1 MTQIR
6 YVEHRDFRQNI
17 QKMTKAGGSN
27 QKAANMV
34 QAMFGRILLKENPF
48 CGFQVTN
55 HGESRIEKCVKY
67 DLAGRSRLITVQDEK
82 IVFLLFFG
90 NHEDSDKWLDRH
102 KDVKFSV
109 DSAGEVNLVPTSTS
123 TSDRITFSQT
133 HSFHTE
139 PLYTLVNPAELFDRL
154 IESVPRITCRR
165 LENLS
170 GGHSESEI
178 FAVTSEV
185 HDEETSKTLYDALV
199 LIRSD
204 NISAA
209 NNRIKLHLGDTRSIE
224 DLSSE
229 EIKKVKFGDTF
240 IEFRPDD
247 KEFLARA
254 DQLMKGG
261 DYKNWMLFM
270 HPEQEKIAT
279 ANLTGPGKLIGVSGS
294 GKTCVVVRR
303 ALWLANKY
311 PEERILVLTLNK
323 PLASLI
329 ENLVKSAAPDNLINQ
344 IEVKPFFTLCQNF
357 LQKYEPENTKTYD
370 DKTWKSGEHIDEI
383 WTEFYRCE
391 LNNDDATILLPIH
404 ISLIQRGIN
413 SEHYIKE
420 EFDWIRSAY
429 SRDRRDEYLKVER
442 EGRVVPF
449 DVETRKLILEGLA
462 SWEKKMRDIGI
473 CDYLGLATE
482 LYKYID
488 QFEPSHRSVIVDE
501 CQDFGTIELEIVRA
515 LSPQNVNDIFL
526 CGDPAQKVKTK
537 KQSMRLAGIEC
548 GSSRSLTLRKNYRN
562 TKDVLSAAFHILKK
576 HYREEHQPLEDYEFL
591 DPELADR
598 SGTTPL
604 LLTAASLGS
613 EFSCAIFY
621 LQQEILANPGTK
633 GCIAYC
639 GYTNYEVETLSHRTG
654 IPLLDGAINI
664 DSSDIFLSDLEQ
676 TKGFEFDYMVILNCS
691 SSALPDQTAPKE
703 EQFRDISKFY
713 VAMTRTKQQLILS
726 YSEESSELLD
736 NSEDYFIQ
744 DDWAS
749 WLGEINNKNTYEPT
763 RLEIN
768 RGEGSS
774 NSLSLTGLKFIY
786 HSDAIGLTARSID
799 VLINL
804 VDGHGLRDK
813 RGAKKWKSVGQLLS
827 DMGADRRVKNILG
840 PVAFEDISKSKFAQR
855 SLALKRST
863 EFQPSKLIWKKSDSS
878 ETAKS

>member
-1 MTQIR
+1 MSEIR
-6 YVEHRDFRQNI
+6 YVEHKDFRQNI

-27 QKAANMV
+27 QKAAHMV
-34 QAMFGRILLKENPF
+34 QAMFYRISMKEDPF
-48 CGFQVTN
+48 TGFQVTN
-55 HGESRIEKCVKY
+55 HGETRIEKCVKY
-67 DLAGRSRLITVQDEK
+67 DLSGRSRLITVQDNK

-109 DSAGEVNLVPTSTS
+109 DSSDEVNLVPTSTS
-123 TSDRITFSQT
+123 KGDRITFNQP
-133 HSFHTE
+133 HSYHTE
-139 PLYTLVNPAELFDRL
+139 HLYTLITPQSLFDRL
-154 IESVPRITCRR
+154 VESVPRNICRKI
-165 LENLS
+165 ETIS
-170 GGHSESEI
+170 GGHSEQEI
-178 FAVTSEV
+178 FKIVSEV
-185 HDEETSKTLYDALV
+185 ENEETSKALYDTLV

-204 NISAA
+204 NTQDAH
-209 NNRIKLHLGDTRSIE
+209 NRIKLYLGDDRPIE
-224 DLSSE
+224 DLSAE
-229 EIKKVKFGDTF
+229 EIRKVKFGDAF

-303 ALWLANKY
+303 SIWLANQY
-311 PEERILVLTLNK
+311 PDDKILVLTLNK

-329 ENLVKSAAPDNLINQ
+329 ENLVKSAAPESLLNR
-344 IEVKPFFTLCQNF
+344 IEVKPFFTLCQN
-357 LQKYEPENTKTYD
+357 LLLKYEPENTKTYD

-391 LNNDDATILLPIH
+391 LNNNDAEILLPIH

-429 SRDRRDEYLKVER
+429 SVDRRDEYLKVER

-449 DVETRKLILEGLA
+449 DIESRKIILRGLEC
-462 SWEKKMRDIGI
+462 WEKKMRDIGI

-482 LYKYID
+482 LYKHLKK
-488 QFEPSHRSVIVDE
+488 FEPQYRSIIVDE
-501 CQDFGTIELEIVRA
+501 CQDFGTIELEIIRA
-515 LSPQNVNDIFL
+515 LSPQNTNDIFL

-548 GSSRSLTLRKNYRN
+548 GTRSLTLRKNYRN
-562 TKDVLSAAFHILKK
+562 TKDILSAAFQILKK
-576 HYREEHQPLEDYEFL
+576 HYRTEHQLVEDYEFL

-604 LLTAASLGS
+604 LLTTDSLGS
-613 EFSCAIFY
+613 EFSCAVLY
-621 LQQEILANPGTK
+621 LQNEILANPGTK

-639 GYTNYEVETLSHRTG
+639 GYSNYEVETLSNRTG

-726 YSEESSELLD
+726 YSGDISELLE
-736 NSEDYFIQ
+736 NSDDFFIQ
-744 DDWAS
+744 DNWSS
-749 WLGEINNKNTYEPT
+749 WLEETNNENNYEPI
-763 RLEIN
+763 RLELN
-768 RGEGSS
+768 RGEGNA
-774 NSLSLTGLKFIY
+774 NSLALAGTKFIY
-786 HSDAIGLTARSID
+786 HNDAIGLTARSIE
-799 VLINL
+799 VLINY
-804 VDGHGLRDK
+804 VDGVGLRDK

-855 SLALKRST
+855 SLALKRAVES
-863 EFQPSKLIWKKSDSS
+863 QLSKLSWKKTDSS
-878 ETAKS
+878 ETA

>member
-1 MTQIR
+1 MTEIR
-6 YVEHRDFRQNI
+6 YVEHKDFRQNV

-27 QKAANMV
+27 QKAASMV
-34 QAMFGRILLKENPF
+34 HAMFGRIVLKQDPF
-48 CGFQVTN
+48 SGLKVTN

-67 DLAGRSRLITVQDEK
+67 DLTGRSRLITVQDDK
-82 IVFLLFFG
+82 ITFFLFFG

-109 DSAGEVNLVPTSTS
+109 DSAGEVNLVPTSIS
-123 TSDRITFSQT
+123 TSDRLTFNQT

-139 PLYTLVNPAELFDRL
+139 PLYTLIDPAELFDRL
-154 IESVPRITCRR
+154 VESVPRNTCRK
-165 LENLS
+165 LEKLS
-170 GGHSESEI
+170 GGHSENEI
-178 FAVTSEV
+178 FSVTSEV
-185 HDEETSKTLYDALV
+185 YDEEVSKTLYDALV

-209 NNRIKLHLGDTRSIE
+209 NNRIKLHLGDTRPIE
-224 DLSSE
+224 DLSLD
-229 EIKKVKFGDTF
+229 EIRKVKFGDTF

-279 ANLTGPGKLIGVSGS
+279 ANLAGPGKLIGVSGS

-311 PEERILVLTLNK
+311 PEEKILVLTLNK

-329 ENLVKSAAPDNLINQ
+329 ENLVKSAAPESLINQ
-344 IEVKPFFTLCQNF
+344 IEVKPFFTLCQKL
-357 LQKYEPENTKTYD
+357 LQKYEPENTKLYD

-391 LNNDDATILLPIH
+391 LNNNDATILLPIH

-429 SRDRRDEYLKVER
+429 SIDRRDEYLNVER

-449 DVETRKLILEGLA
+449 DIEIRKTILIALA

-482 LYKYID
+482 LYKYVD
-488 QFEPSHRSVIVDE
+488 QFEPEYRSVIVDE

-515 LSPQNVNDIFL
+515 LSPKNANDIFL

-548 GSSRSLTLRKNYRN
+548 GSTRSLTLRKNYRN

-576 HYREEHQPLEDYEFL
+576 HHRIEHQPLEDYEFL

-604 LLTAASLGS
+604 LLAADNLGS
-613 EFSCAIFY
+613 EFSCALFY
-621 LQQEILANPGTK
+621 LQHEVLANPGTK

-639 GYTNYEVETLSHRTG
+639 GYTNYEVETLANRTG

-664 DSSDIFLSDLEQ
+664 DISDIFLSDLEQ

-691 SSALPDQTAPKE
+691 LNELPDQTAPKE

-726 YSEESSELLD
+726 YSEKSSQLLD
-736 NSEDYFIQ
+736 DSEDYFIQ
-744 DDWAS
+744 DNWAS
-749 WLGEINNKNTYEPT
+749 WLGHINTDNANEPT
-763 RLEIN
+763 KLEIN
-768 RGEGSS
+768 RGEGNP
-774 NSLSLTGLKFIY
+774 NSLALTGLKFIY
-786 HSDAIGLTARSID
+786 HSDAIGLTSRSIE

-804 VDGHGLRDK
+804 VDGAGLRDK
-813 RGAKKWKSVGQLLS
+813 RGSKRWKSVGQLLS

-840 PVAFEDISKSKFAQR
+840 PVAFDDISKSKFAQK

-863 EFQPSKLIWKKSDSS
+863 ETQLSKLSWRKTDST
-878 ETAKS
+878 ETAIK